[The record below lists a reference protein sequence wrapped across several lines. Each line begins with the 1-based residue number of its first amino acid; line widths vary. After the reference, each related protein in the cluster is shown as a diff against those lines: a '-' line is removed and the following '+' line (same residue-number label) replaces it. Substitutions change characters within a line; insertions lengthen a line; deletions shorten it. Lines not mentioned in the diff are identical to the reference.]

1 MRARQLRSLSLQTV
15 KITEPETPTKVDSPK
30 TGDNNMLKFFVA
42 VMVIAAMGITV
53 LAGKDA
59 QRKIKQ
65 RREDREMFR

>member
-1 MRARQLRSLSLQTV
+1 MNKVV
-15 KITEPETPTKVDSPK
+15 KVISI
-30 TGDNNMLKFFVA
+30 LLIA